1 MMIQKDVEILNSVR
15 GQLLVAMPQIED
27 GRFKQ
32 AVILMCQHDDQAA
45 MGVVINKPHQKL
57 DLNGLREKL
66 SLSQAQFD
74 GNMPIYAGGPVEAG
88 RGFVVH
94 SVDQMLPDSLPVGR
108 DLALSFQV
116 SIIDEIASGTGPMQH
131 RIMLGYAGWDE
142 GQLEEELKDGVWFHL
157 EASPELIFDTPPE
170 LLWQSCFAAKGFN
183 AASLSPEAGS
193 A

>member
-74 GNMPIYAGGPVEAG
+74 GDMPIYAGGPVEAG
-88 RGFVVH
+88 RGFVLH

-183 AASLSPEAGS
+183 AASLSPDAGS

>member
-1 MMIQKDVEILNSVR
+1 
-15 GQLLVAMPQIED
+15 MPQIED

-74 GNMPIYAGGPVEAG
+74 GDMPIYAGGPVEAG

>member
-74 GNMPIYAGGPVEAG
+74 GDMPIYAGGPVEAG